1 MSTQLDTNKPLTVQI
16 VDWYSDNYDKRENNS
31 NYNSDSLDWT
41 RDYENDSDDDEEEEE
56 EELEE
61 EYNDYGYSDEEIEDG
76 YREKNKKN
84 NYGDNSNY
92 KIFIFAK
99 DIEENTYCIEVNEF
113 TPYFYIRIPDYCTK
127 YHVGLIEEWVKDH
140 IFPKFKDSVLR
151 ATLLERHSFRNF
163 DNKKLYKFVRL
174 VFKNTKGM
182 QAAISLFQNKDVDTK
197 TSQIKKTPKK
207 IHISGVTN
215 QPYTYDL
222 YENMIDP
229 LLKFIHHKDI
239 KPVGWIKL
247 PANKYIE
254 GNTNSRCNYNIS
266 VRWTDIKA
274 IENTDNTKIKVM
286 AYDIE
291 CDSSHGDFPI
301 PIKDYTKL
309 GREIFSRYMK
319 LDGIVN
325 KAKAN
330 KKDTTIDWLSIKDR
344 LENRIGFAKEMIG
357 YSFRKNGNTD
367 EDISP
372 VFTKD
377 CLNVRAETIDM
388 VAKKI
393 APYLVLSVLPNTN
406 DRKRENT
413 KNTNRIITLLNQ
425 NLPPLEGDKTIQIG
439 MSFMKYGETI
449 PYRNVMLTVGTCD
462 KLSNAETIA
471 FKNET
476 ELLLKFREILL
487 EEDPEIITGYNIDG
501 FDTTWLFKRA
511 QELEIYEDFADIG
524 RFRGLISQLKEKQVK
539 SPVGELIK
547 KEYVDI
553 AGRIQLDILPQ
564 VQKGYQLESYKLDD
578 VSTHFI
584 NGSIKD
590 LVYDPS
596 TGETVI
602 TTDSVK
608 NLNENNYIM
617 FSYSDEHETNRYND
631 GEKFEVYRLERDAIS
646 KFNEKKGKI
655 EKLSTFRV
663 KSKLDLDI
671 KKYRCSWA
679 LGKDDVSPNDI
690 FRLQKG
696 SSADRYI
703 IAKYCMMDV
712 ILCLE
717 LLLKLE
723 LITNSI
729 GMANV
734 CLNPLSWIIHR
745 GQGVK
750 ILSLVAYFIKQ
761 KNYLLPF
768 LYKDSFDRDGYEGA
782 VVLDPN
788 PKIYLDDEP
797 ISVLDYG
804 SLYPSSMR
812 EKNISHETIVTNEKF
827 LGEEG
832 AKLLDQMGYDIEDV
846 QYDIFK
852 TIFNSNGNKKD
863 KIKIGVKTVRY
874 VQYRD
879 GTKGIIPQILEYLV
893 NARKTTRNK
902 ITYRSI
908 TTKSGQSYIGNLI
921 EKDGSVKI
929 KTDKE
934 TIDITNDPVVTNEET
949 YNKFQQNVLDG
960 LQLAFKVTAN
970 SLYGQVGAKTSD
982 IYYKELA
989 ASTTSVG
996 RNCLMIAKEYVE
1008 NPQNYPHKLKN
1019 GNTMYLTNKVV
1030 YGDSC
1035 TGDTP
1040 IILKVDNKIVI
1051 TTFDDFNSDNWE
1063 TYNNFKPYETNLSE
1077 KQMIN
1082 TVDRDIKIWT
1092 HKGWSKVRKII
1103 RHKTDKKIYRVLT
1116 HTGCVDVTED
1126 HSLLDP
1132 NVNQIKPK
1140 DCKIGM
1146 ELLHSYP
1153 EIDTLQAS
1161 DIDYIYKHNLDY
1173 GNGLFQSNNK
1183 KEIQEVW
1190 LELVYRGC
1198 RNFNLDEID
1207 GLYILYWGTNI
1218 SSKNTIKQ
1226 IEMLYEKYLDYV
1238 FDIETEEGVF
1248 HAGIGSMIIKNTDS
1262 VFVKFQCVDDEGNP
1276 LKGRDARIVSI
1287 KLGMYT
1293 DAEIQRTKLKEP
1305 QVLEYEKTFHPFI
1318 LFTKKRYV
1326 GNLYEHDPDSFKRK
1340 SMGIVLKRRDNAPIV
1355 KIIYAGILDI
1365 IMKQNDIRASATF
1378 LRKTLRELI
1387 DGKFG
1392 LDKLVITKT
1401 LSSYYKDPEKIAHR
1415 VLADRIAERDPG
1427 NKPQVNER
1435 IPFIYFDT
1443 SKIKTDRK
1451 LLQGEK
1457 IETPDYIK
1465 SNKLLPD
1472 YETYINNQIKKP
1484 VTQIFALCLDQ
1495 IPNFKGDLS
1504 EYDKMFKSLISSGVN
1519 RNTAIKK
1526 VLEAK
1531 RKVAEQLLFGDI
1543 LRVLENKRKGNNDIS
1558 QFFRK

>member
-1 MSTQLDTNKPLTVQI
+1 
-16 VDWYSDNYDKRENNS
+16 
-31 NYNSDSLDWT
+31 
-41 RDYENDSDDDEEEEE
+41 
-56 EELEE
+56 
-61 EYNDYGYSDEEIEDG
+61 
-76 YREKNKKN
+76 
-84 NYGDNSNY
+84 
-92 KIFIFAK
+92 
-99 DIEENTYCIEVNEF
+99 
-113 TPYFYIRIPDYCTK
+113 
-127 YHVGLIEEWVKDH
+127 
-140 IFPKFKDSVLR
+140 
-151 ATLLERHSFRNF
+151 
-163 DNKKLYKFVRL
+163 
-174 VFKNTKGM
+174 
-182 QAAISLFQNKDVDTK
+182 
-197 TSQIKKTPKK
+197 
-207 IHISGVTN
+207 
-215 QPYTYDL
+215 
-222 YENMIDP
+222 
-229 LLKFIHHKDI
+229 
-239 KPVGWIKL
+239 
-247 PANKYIE
+247 
-254 GNTNSRCNYNIS
+254 
-266 VRWTDIKA
+266 
-274 IENTDNTKIKVM
+274 
-286 AYDIE
+286 
-291 CDSSHGDFPI
+291 
-301 PIKDYTKL
+301 
-309 GREIFSRYMK
+309 MK
-319 LDGIVN
+319 LDGIFN

-377 CLNVRAETIDM
+377 SLNVRAETIDM

-439 MSFMKYGETI
+439 ISFMKYGETI
-449 PYRNVMLTVGTCD
+449 PYRNVMLTVGSCD

-539 SPVGELIK
+539 SPVGELVK

-590 LVYDPS
+590 LVYDPA

-646 KFNEKKGKI
+646 KFNDKKGKI

-671 KKYRCSWA
+671 KKYRCNWA

-908 TTKSGQSYIGNLI
+908 TTKSGQSYIGNII
-921 EKDGSVKI
+921 EKGGSIKI

-1008 NPQNYPHKLKN
+1008 NPDNYPQVLKD
-1019 GNTMYLTNKVV
+1019 GTTVYLNNKVI
-1030 YGDSC
+1030 YGD
-1035 TGDTP
+1035 
-1040 IILKVDNKIVI
+1040 
-1051 TTFDDFNSDNWE
+1051 
-1063 TYNNFKPYETNLSE
+1063 
-1077 KQMIN
+1077 
-1082 TVDRDIKIWT
+1082 
-1092 HKGWSKVRKII
+1092 
-1103 RHKTDKKIYRVLT
+1103 
-1116 HTGCVDVTED
+1116 
-1126 HSLLDP
+1126 
-1132 NVNQIKPK
+1132 
-1140 DCKIGM
+1140 
-1146 ELLHSYP
+1146 
-1153 EIDTLQAS
+1153 
-1161 DIDYIYKHNLDY
+1161 
-1173 GNGLFQSNNK
+1173 
-1183 KEIQEVW
+1183 
-1190 LELVYRGC
+1190 
-1198 RNFNLDEID
+1198 
-1207 GLYILYWGTNI
+1207 
-1218 SSKNTIKQ
+1218 
-1226 IEMLYEKYLDYV
+1226 
-1238 FDIETEEGVF
+1238 
-1248 HAGIGSMIIKNTDS
+1248 TDS
-1262 VFVKFQCVDDEGNP
+1262 VFVKFQCIGDDGQ
-1276 LKGRDARIVSI
+1276 LLRGRDARIRSI
-1287 KLGMYT
+1287 KLGIQT
-1293 DAEIQRTKLKEP
+1293 DEAIQRTKLKEP